1 MRDFKRLLVWQ
12 KAFQLSL
19 DLHREADG
27 FVGRY
32 RFVLGDQLV
41 RAALS
46 IPANI
51 AEGAGRESVKE
62 FRRYL
67 TIALGS
73 ASELENHLLV
83 AGELGL
89 LHDAP
94 RHLQE
99 LSEIQRM
106 LTGLRR
112 NVRS

>member
-1 MRDFKRLLVWQ
+1 M
-12 KAFQLSL
+12 SL
-19 DLHREADG
+19 YREADSLHD
-27 FVGRY
+27 RH
-32 RFVLGDQLV
+32 RFGLGSQLT
-41 RAALS
+41 RAAFS

-62 FRRYL
+62 FRRYP